1 MQIRFLKLLLIKRKF
16 RDKNREWLFIFDV
29 DGVLTDG
36 KFTYTENGK
45 YSKAFGSHD
54 ADALKLLSK
63 FSQIQFITADK
74 KGFELTT
81 RRIQDMG
88 FSLSLVEPSDRVELI
103 QKLQVENNVV
113 FVADSFTDCRAL
125 IAANLS
131 FSPTNA
137 HVLARKVSSYVLE
150 SNGGSGAVA
159 EVCLLYLLANK
170 QNIF

>member
-1 MQIRFLKLLLIKRKF
+1 MQIRFLKILLVNRKF
-16 RDKNREWLFIFDV
+16 RNKNRKWLFIFDV

-45 YSKAFGSHD
+45 YSKVFGSHD

-63 FSQIQFITADK
+63 FAQIQFITADK
-74 KGFELTT
+74 RGFDLTMH
-81 RRIQDMG
+81 RIQDMG
-88 FSLSLVEPSDRVELI
+88 FSLSLVEPSDRVDLI
-103 QKLQVENNVV
+103 QKLQVENNIAY
-113 FVADSFTDCRAL
+113 VADSFTDCRAL

-131 FSPTNA
+131 FSPANA

-150 SNGGSGAVA
+150 SKGGSGAVA

-170 QNIF
+170 RNIF

>member
-1 MQIRFLKLLLIKRKF
+1 MQIRFLKLFLVNRKF
-16 RDKNREWLFIFDV
+16 RDKGRKWLFIFDV

-45 YSKAFGSHD
+45 YSKVFGSHD

-63 FSQIQFITADK
+63 FSQIHFITADK
-74 KGFELTT
+74 RGFDLTK

-88 FSLSLVEPSDRVELI
+88 FSLSLVEPSGRVDLVQE
-103 QKLQVENNVV
+103 LQVENNVV

-131 FSPTNA
+131 FSPADA

-150 SNGGSGAVA
+150 SKGGSGAVA
-159 EVCLLYLLANK
+159 EVCLLYLFANK
-170 QNIF
+170 KYKL

>member
-1 MQIRFLKLLLIKRKF
+1 MQIRFLKILLVNRKF
-16 RDKNREWLFIFDV
+16 RNKNRKWLFIFDV

-45 YSKAFGSHD
+45 YSKVFGSHD

-63 FSQIQFITADK
+63 FAQIQFITADK
-74 KGFELTT
+74 RGFDLTT
-81 RRIQDMG
+81 HRIQDMG
-88 FSLSLVEPSDRVELI
+88 FSLSLVEPIDRVDLI
-103 QKLQVENNVV
+103 KKLQVENNVAY
-113 FVADSFTDCRAL
+113 VADSFTDCRAL

-131 FSPTNA
+131 FSPANA

-150 SNGGSGAVA
+150 SKGGSGAVA

-170 QNIF
+170 RNIF